1 MGFKRGNKVNRQ
13 FKILVVDDNPDI
25 SFTSTTLLK
34 AAGYTVLEASTG
46 LECLNAAR
54 VDHPD
59 IVLLDVVL
67 PDMTGVQVCR
77 QIKSDK
83 NLEDIFVILASGIQV
98 SSENQAECLD
108 IGAEGFINWPISDK
122 EFLARVRA
130 GERIKRAEDTLRERE
145 KEQQRLISR
154 LKEALTE
161 IKTLKGCIPICA
173 SCKKIRDDEGYW
185 DQLEA
190 YISKHTDAIF
200 NHGLCPEC
208 AELYRAEIK
217 DVSRRKVN

>member
-1 MGFKRGNKVNRQ
+1 VSRQ
-13 FKILVVDDNPDI
+13 FKILVADANRDVLSI
-25 SFTSTTLLK
+25 STRLLK

-46 LECLNAAR
+46 QECLNAVR
-54 VDHPD
+54 FNHPD
-59 IVLLDVVL
+59 IVLLNVVL
-67 PDMTGVQVCR
+67 PDMTGAQVCR

-83 NLEDIFVILASGIQV
+83 NLEDVFVILASGIQV
-98 SSENQAECLD
+98 SSENQAEGLD
-108 IGAEGFINWPISDK
+108 IGAEGFINWPISEK

-130 GERIKRAEDTLRERE
+130 GERIKRAEDALRERE
-145 KEQQRLISR
+145 KDQQRLISQ

-161 IKTLKGCIPICA
+161 IKTLKGCIPICG

-185 DQLEA
+185 DQLET

-208 AELYRAEIK
+208 AELYRAQIK
-217 DVSRRKVN
+217 EVSRRKVS